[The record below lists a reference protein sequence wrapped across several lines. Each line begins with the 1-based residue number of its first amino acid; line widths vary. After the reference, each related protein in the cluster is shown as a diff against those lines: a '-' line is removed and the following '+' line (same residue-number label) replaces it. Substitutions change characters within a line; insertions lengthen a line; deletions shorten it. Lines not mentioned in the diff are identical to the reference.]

1 MDVVAVVEMLLGCDV
16 VGGLSMLLGLDVV
29 AVVGVLLGWDVA
41 GLPMLL
47 AWEGARVGA
56 GDVELLLDVSSPI
69 ILPPSKQL
77 SGKPPKAEFISSR
90 LHWESSRTTCPVET
104 APAHMR

>member
-1 MDVVAVVEMLLGCDV
+1 MGVVAVVGMLLGWDV
-16 VGGLSMLLGLDVV
+16 VGGLSMLLAWDVV
-29 AVVGVLLGWDVA
+29 G

-47 AWEGARVGA
+47 AWEGASVVA

-77 SGKPPKAEFISSR
+77 SGKPPRAEFISSR
-90 LHWESSRTTCPVET
+90 LHWESSRTT
-104 APAHMR
+104 